1 MLRRSRAAL
10 VGILALAFAAL
21 ACGSAVARDENP
33 DGFGIYSPLD
43 RKQRIY
49 RYDPRSWYYR
59 QPGYYPYYGSSYWVP
74 RAHMRYRYRYTYFG
88 PRYRYYPS
96 WGYPLWEHSD
106 DGCCHRGR

>member
-1 MLRRSRAAL
+1 MDAAKKTAVMAGL
-10 VGILALAFAAL
+10 LAFTGFACDPAA
-21 ACGSAVARDENP
+21 AHGGANP
-33 DGFGIYSPLD
+33 DGFGTYSPLD
-43 RKQRIY
+43 RKQRVY

-59 QPGYYPYYGSSYWVP
+59 QPGYYPSYASSYWVP
-74 RAHMRYRYRYTYFG
+74 RAHMRYRYRYTYLG